1 MFRILIIFLDTP
13 TALVAHKMDDELLSI
28 GITDVSLTD
37 ISEPEIESMDGG
49 AESEGETTE
58 GAESEGETTEGA
70 ELESETTM
78 TPEPSKLSHII
89 IEQSL
94 SLLSH
99 RVTHQRN

>member
-1 MFRILIIFLDTP
+1 
-13 TALVAHKMDDELLSI
+13 MDNELLSL

-58 GAESEGETTEGA
+58 GAEPEAETTEGAESEGETTEGA
-70 ELESETTM
+70 EWESETTM

-99 RVTHQRN
+99 RVTHQRS